1 MPSICDG
8 HELFDRFIAATFFN
22 EDGGEY
28 DFIIVGAGSAGS
40 QALIEKSETWELVPV
55 YIALAIN
62 DGFKTKQ
69 EKKPTHSQN
78 IVHTH

>member
-40 QALIEKSETWELVPV
+40 QALIETFT
-55 YIALAIN
+55 N
-62 DGFKTKQ
+62 
-69 EKKPTHSQN
+69 
-78 IVHTH
+78 

>member
-1 MPSICDG
+1 LRSFSRLEEDERWEKIKAGKELEDRNMPSICDG

-40 QALIEKSETWELVPV
+40 
-55 YIALAIN
+55 
-62 DGFKTKQ
+62 
-69 EKKPTHSQN
+69 
-78 IVHTH
+78 

>member
-8 HELFDRFIAATFFN
+8 YELFDRFIAATSFN

-40 QALIEKSETWELVPV
+40 
-55 YIALAIN
+55 
-62 DGFKTKQ
+62 
-69 EKKPTHSQN
+69 
-78 IVHTH
+78 